1 MFVTEE
7 DYITIDPDALKVIQ
21 MSDAS
26 RRVRAERTAQEE
38 ISGYLRGRYD
48 VEAVFNATG
57 DERNAKIVGYY
68 CDIALFE
75 LVSSLPGRQGLE
87 IREKR
92 YKLAI
97 EWLDKVQNGKV
108 IPLIPTLSNESGET
122 DMNNP
127 VRYGSGQKNNYDW

>member
-7 DYITIDPDALKVIQ
+7 DYIMIGDDALKVLQ
-21 MSDAS
+21 QSDETK
-26 RRVRAERTAQEE
+26 RQRAEQSAQEE

-48 VEAVFNATG
+48 VDVVFAAE
-57 DERNAKIVGYY
+57 DAQRNSKIVTYY

-75 LVSSLPGRQGLE
+75 LVSSLPGRMGLE
-87 IREKR
+87 LREKR

-97 EWLDKVQNGKV
+97 EWLDKVQAGKV
-108 IPLIPTLSNESGET
+108 IPALPTLTGASGET
-122 DMNNP
+122 DINNP